1 MSRVFATGSADGIG
15 LETVRQLLAAGHEAV
30 GHARDARRAEDL
42 RTAAPGV
49 REVVVGDLTSLAET
63 KAPAPARLVYLA
75 SGLEADGRLDLDDLS
90 WEHRAWDGMQA
101 YADSK
106 LHDVLLALAV
116 APLWPGTLAAAVDP
130 GWIRAKL
137 GGPNAWDEVDEDA
150 ATQVWLVTS
159 DDDGAREGPTLRAA
173 SRSSSRGR
181 ASPTSNAARA
191 ARVRPARQRRA
202 RRGTGR
208 RARTGSRPRGGCPP
222 DARRARAHVR
232 RGPRRASGAPS
243 ASRPPHRH

>member
-63 KAPAPARLVYLA
+63 KAPAPARLVYLT

-150 ATQVWLVTS
+150 TTPVWLVTS
-159 DDDGAREGPTLRAA
+159 DDDGARVTGEYLKRFEVLAPNPVARDVADQDALLARLAA
-173 SRSSSRGR
+173 ITGV
-181 ASPTSNAARA
+181 PFP
-191 ARVRPARQRRA
+191 RP
-202 RRGTGR
+202 
-208 RARTGSRPRGGCPP
+208 
-222 DARRARAHVR
+222 
-232 RGPRRASGAPS
+232 
-243 ASRPPHRH
+243 